1 MVSEP
6 FLIAHSVR
14 GAAAFDVAEQM
25 LCPLCEGR
33 SWVANADTCEGFACI
48 ECDSLGYWWIIPTS
62 GHRAYPYWSHPLN
75 HAVDWAMMRIHGHA
89 VPEMPSGWPDHYK
102 IGPAPKLDIKSLFKA
117 MNPKPHIA
125 RRL

>member
-1 MVSEP
+1 MVSEL
-6 FLIAHSVR
+6 FLIAHKVR
-14 GAAAFDVAEQM
+14 GTAAFDVAERM

-48 ECDSLGYWWIIPTS
+48 ECNSLGYWWIIPTS
-62 GHRAYPYWSHPLN
+62 GHRAYPYATIALHMLGVIGWGGMEPYN
-75 HAVDWAMMRIHGHA
+75 PG
-89 VPEMPSGWPDHYK
+89 PMPSGWPDHYK

-117 MNPKPHIA
+117 SNPKPHIA